1 MVATFGRHIT
11 SIFDVLTVS
20 GVSLQGL
27 GLGLNS
33 GVSVAKS
40 QGSDPTATLVLK
52 HINYGSGRIT
62 IGGTVL
68 NYDGTEGTNFP
79 NPITNTDAF
88 DANFRAIG
96 TDAKF
101 NGNPTI
107 TGGTYTG
114 DLDEA
119 EDGDLQITWD
129 GTSSEIVI
137 TTNGFKD

>member
-1 MVATFGRHIT
+1 MVATLNTYIT
-11 SIFDVLTVS
+11 SIFDILTVS

-62 IGGTVL
+62 IGGTTL
-68 NYDGTEGTNFP
+68 NYSGTAGTNFP
-79 NPITNTDAF
+79 NPITSTDAF
-88 DANFRAIG
+88 TATFRAIG
-96 TDAKF
+96 TDAIF
-101 NGNPTI
+101 DGNPSI

-114 DLDEA
+114 DIDGA
-119 EDGDLQITWD
+119 EDGDLDITWN
-129 GTSSEIVI
+129 GTSNEIII
-137 TTNGFKD
+137 TTNGLKD